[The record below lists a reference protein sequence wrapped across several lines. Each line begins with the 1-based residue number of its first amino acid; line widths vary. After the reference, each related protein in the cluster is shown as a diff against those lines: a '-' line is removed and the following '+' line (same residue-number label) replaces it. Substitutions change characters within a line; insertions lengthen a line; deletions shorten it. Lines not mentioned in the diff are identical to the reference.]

1 MYKFWKLNR
10 SSISIELKMFDH
22 GWATLNFKYDQLEIS
37 IDLSDVYDPFQDLVN
52 LGWNIQQNILPTSIE
67 IDEEGHVV
75 KIVAENSIIED
86 QLIIRFIAKS
96 FTHTIKVNKYLFLKI
111 LRQEIKHFFE
121 HDFNQNEWEEIYPV
135 RNLPFSCINDW
146 VLNHTWINQNEEY

>member
-1 MYKFWKLNR
+1 MHKLGRLNH
-10 SSISIELKMFDH
+10 SFISIELKMFDH
-22 GWATLNFKYDQLEIS
+22 DWAALIFKYDQLEIS

-52 LGWNIQQNILPTSIE
+52 WGWNIQQNILPASIE

-96 FTHTIKVNKYLFLKI
+96 FVHTLKLNKYFFLNTLK
-111 LRQEIKHFFE
+111 QEIQRFFE
-121 HDFNQNEWEEIYPV
+121 NDFNQHEWHEIYPV
-135 RNLPFSCINDW
+135 RNLPFFCINDW
-146 VLNHTWINQNEEY
+146 VLNHTWINQNE

>member
-1 MYKFWKLNR
+1 MFKFWRLNR

-22 GWATLNFKYDQLEIS
+22 GWAALNFKYDQLEIS

-52 LGWNIQQNILPTSIE
+52 WGWNIQQNILPTTIE
-67 IDEEGHVV
+67 IDEEGHVI

-96 FTHTIKVNKYLFLKI
+96 FTHTIKVNKYFFLNTLK
-111 LRQEIKHFFE
+111 QEIKRFFKDE
-121 HDFNQNEWEEIYPV
+121 FNTNEWEEMNEEG
-135 RNLPFSCINDW
+135 NLPFYNIKDW
-146 VLNHTWINQNEEY
+146 VLNHIWINHNE

>member
-1 MYKFWKLNR
+1 MFKFWRLNR

-22 GWATLNFKYDQLEIS
+22 GWAALNFKYDQLEIS

-52 LGWNIQQNILPTSIE
+52 WGWNIQQNILPTAIE
-67 IDEEGHVV
+67 IDEEGHVI

-96 FTHTIKVNKYLFLKI
+96 FTHTIKVNKYFFLNTLK
-111 LRQEIKHFFE
+111 QEIKRFFKDE
-121 HDFNQNEWEEIYPV
+121 FNTNEWEEMNEEG
-135 RNLPFSCINDW
+135 NLPFYNIKDW
-146 VLNHTWINQNEEY
+146 VLNHIWINQNE

>member
-1 MYKFWKLNR
+1 MHKLGRLNH
-10 SSISIELKMFDH
+10 SFISIELKMFDH
-22 GWATLNFKYDQLEIS
+22 GWAALIFKYDQLEIS

-52 LGWNIQQNILPTSIE
+52 WGWNIQQNILPASIE

-96 FTHTIKVNKYLFLKI
+96 FVHTLKLNKYFFLNTLK
-111 LRQEIKHFFE
+111 QEIKRFFE
-121 HDFNQNEWEEIYPV
+121 NDFNQHEWHEIYPV

-146 VLNHTWINQNEEY
+146 VLNQTWINQNE